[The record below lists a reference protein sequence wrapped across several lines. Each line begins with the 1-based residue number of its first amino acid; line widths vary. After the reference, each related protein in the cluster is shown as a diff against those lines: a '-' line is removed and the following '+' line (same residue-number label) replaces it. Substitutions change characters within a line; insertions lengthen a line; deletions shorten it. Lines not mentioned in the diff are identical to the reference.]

1 MLLLA
6 AATTARE
13 VVILIVIGLFV
24 GLLGRLI
31 HPGHD
36 SISLLTTTLIGVAS
50 VLVVGLA
57 LHGPIGLFGY
67 AVAVA
72 VAVLLVWLVSSHSR
86 RRVRHRH

>member
-1 MLLLA
+1 MLFLSA
-6 AATTARE
+6 AVTARE

-36 SISLLTTTLIGVAS
+36 SISLLTTVVIGVAS
-50 VLVVGLA
+50 VLAVGLA
-57 LHGPIGLFGY
+57 LHGPIGIFGY
-67 AVAVA
+67 AIAVA

-86 RRVRHRH
+86 RRVRHHH